1 MIRLIIMTDFTESFG
16 YNLLRGIL
24 EYSRETQP
32 WAVKRMPPSYK
43 SAHGME
49 GVIECAR
56 QWEAD
61 AIIGRFDSD
70 DDISLFREN
79 GIVAI
84 AQDFK
89 DRFSEIPNITS
100 DYIRTGGMAADF
112 FLKKGFRNFGFY
124 GYRNVCWSEERCEG
138 FCTRLSEKGVKS
150 ENIHTHTVR
159 HLEDFWLYGPE
170 NLNEWIRNLPKPVA
184 VFACDDTQ
192 ASSLIE
198 TCRMMGIKVPE
209 EVAVLGTDND
219 ETTCG
224 LTSPTL
230 SSINLNVRKGGYEA
244 AALIDK
250 MIKEKAYEADDIL
263 IETTSVV
270 ERMSTAVYPS
280 SNPYIV
286 KVLKYIS
293 LNICSKITMEDLLSQ
308 VPMSRRLLE
317 IRFRQ
322 DTGQSIHQYITSM
335 RMTLFA
341 QKLLISNESVAD
353 VASRVGI
360 HDTKNLSRIFRQ
372 AKGCTPAQYRKRHK

>member
-16 YNLLRGIL
+16 YDLLRGIL
-24 EYSRETQP
+24 EYSRDTSP

-43 SAHGME
+43 SVHGMQA
-49 GVIECAR
+49 VIGCAR

-61 AIIGRFDSD
+61 AIIGRFETG
-70 DDISLFREN
+70 DDILSFRDS
-79 GIVAI
+79 GIVAM

-89 DRFSEIPNITS
+89 ARFKEIPNITS
-100 DYIRTGGMAADF
+100 DYIRTGRIAADF

-138 FCTRLSEKGVKS
+138 FCGRLREKGVES
-150 ENIHTHTVR
+150 PIHIHTIG

-170 NLNEWIRNLPKPVA
+170 NLNEWLRNLPKPAA

-192 ASSLIE
+192 ASNLIE
-198 TCRMMGIKVPE
+198 TCRMTGIKVPE
-209 EVAVLGTDND
+209 EIAVLGTDND

-224 LTSPTL
+224 LTAPTL

-244 AALIDK
+244 AALIDR
-250 MIKEKAYEADDIL
+250 MVKEKIYEADDIL
-263 IETTSVV
+263 IEATSVV
-270 ERMSTAVYPS
+270 ERMSTAIYPS
-280 SNPYIV
+280 DNPYIV
-286 KVLKYIS
+286 KILKYIS
-293 LNICSKITMEDLLSQ
+293 QNITSKITIDDLLRQ

-335 RMTLFA
+335 RMNLFA
-341 QKLLISNESVAD
+341 QKLLASDEPIAD
-353 VASRVGI
+353 VASRLGLN
-360 HDTKNLSRIFRQ
+360 DTRNLSRIFRQ
-372 AKGCTPAQYRKRHK
+372 AKGCSPMEYRKRHK